1 MPASVILRVTKGKLT
16 GKEYPFEE
24 RTMCLIGRSKECLV
38 RVPGDVEHRKISR
51 HHCLLDINPPD
62 VRVRDFGSLNGTF
75 VNGRRIGKRKKGQSR
90 EEAAREKL
98 PEYDLKDGDE
108 IQLGNTVFR
117 VTISVPAVCAYCSA
131 EIPEEQPQ
139 AGPSDTLVCL
149 CEACRQQA
157 QAVQRSRTPRRTE
170 PEDHKVCTKCGRD
183 VTGEAG
189 ANRRGEY
196 ICAACRSDPFEL
208 LRVLL
213 QVASTGERDLVAIE
227 GYQIVKELGRGGM
240 GAVYLAKHERTGTEV
255 ALKVMLPQVAATKS
269 AAEKFLREIDNTKI
283 LRHPNVVRLHDSG
296 CSRGTFFFTLEFCDG
311 GSVDNLM
318 QSHGGLLPFSE
329 AVSII
334 LQILDGLD
342 YAHQVEVPCVPIE
355 GGQVERGLGLVHR
368 DLKPGNIFLSRSG
381 GRVTAKV
388 GDYGLAKAFDLAG
401 LSGQTCTGAV
411 AGTPHFM
418 PRQQVL
424 QFRYSKP
431 EVDVWAAAASLYYM
445 ITGYTPR
452 DFSKK
457 RDLWQTVLKTH
468 AVPIHKRS
476 SAVPRRLAEVID
488 EALVDDPEIRFKT
501 AAELKHAIERA
512 L

>member
-1 MPASVILRVTKGKLT
+1 MPPHVTLRVTQGKLA

-24 RTMCLIGRSKECLV
+24 RTTCLIGRSKDCLV
-38 RVPGDVEHRKISR
+38 RVPGDLEHRKISR

-75 VNGRRIGKRKKGQSR
+75 VNGRRIGRRKKGQTP
-90 EEAAREKL
+90 EEAAQEKL

-117 VTISVPAVCAYCSA
+117 VAIHVPVLCAYCSA
-131 EIPEEQPQ
+131 EIREEQPQ
-139 AGPSDTLVCL
+139 AGPSGTVVCL
-149 CEACRQQA
+149 CESCRHKA
-157 QAVQRSRTPRRTE
+157 QAVQRSRPARRTE
-170 PEDHKVCTKCGRD
+170 PEDRKVCMKCGRD

-189 ANRRGEY
+189 ANRQGEY
-196 ICAACRSDPFEL
+196 ICAACRSDPLEL
-208 LRVLL
+208 LQILL
-213 QVASTGERDLVAIE
+213 QVASTGEQDLVAIE

-240 GAVYLAKHERTGTEV
+240 GAVYLAKRERTGTEV

-269 AAEKFLREIDNTKI
+269 AAEKFLREIQNTKI
-283 LRHPNVVRLHDSG
+283 LRHPNVVQLHNSG
-296 CSRGTFFFTLEFCDG
+296 CSRGTFFFTLEFCNG

-318 QSHGGLLPFSE
+318 QSQRGLVPVAN
-329 AVSII
+329 AVPII
-334 LQILDGLD
+334 LQVLDGLN
-342 YAHQVEVPCVPIE
+342 YAHQLEVPHVQVE
-355 GGQVERGLGLVHR
+355 GGQVERGRGSVHR
-368 DLKPGNIFLSRSG
+368 DLKPHNIFLSRSG
-381 GRVTAKV
+381 GRVLAKV

-424 QFRYSKP
+424 EFRYSKP

-445 ITGYTPR
+445 VTGYTPR
-452 DFSKK
+452 DFSKE
-457 RDLWQTVLKTH
+457 RDPWQTVLQTR
-468 AVPIHKRS
+468 AVPIRKRS
-476 SAVPRRLAEVID
+476 SAVPRRLAKVID
-488 EALVDDPEIRFKT
+488 EALVDNPEIRFKT
-501 AAELKHAIERA
+501 AAELKHALEGA